1 MEQRTK
7 RQDQDD
13 DPKHPVRKGNQHQPN
28 RPQMLP
34 QERNQ
39 HKVRRE
45 QRNRHGARNAPEFLL
60 RRRRELKVPRRAV
73 DRAEH
78 DAADQDANVHDRD
91 ALLERPDADVVPVDA
106 LGVGVA
112 VAFSLDV
119 AEPGLEGRAE
129 VPREAHPDGLV
140 DVLGLVQPE
149 GVGEEGAHAEAER
162 GDFELRGWQAV
173 CLADG
178 ELDDEPNDLAHGEEF
193 HENVFLALVSDLV
206 FCDAGEVGDE
216 ATLGEEAELGG
227 L

>member
-1 MEQRTK
+1 MKQRTK

-13 DPKHPVRKGNQHQPN
+13 DPKHPIREGHQHQPD

-34 QERNQ
+34 QDRNQ
-39 HKVRRE
+39 EEVRRE
-45 QRNRHGARNAPEFLL
+45 QRNRHGARNPPELL
-60 RRRRELKVPRRAV
+60 LHRRRELKVPRRAV
-73 DRAEH
+73 DRAED

-91 ALLERPDADVVPVDA
+91 ALLERLEADVVPVDA

-112 VAFSLDV
+112 VAFALDA

-129 VPREAHPDGLV
+129 VSCQGHPDGLV

-149 GVGEEGAHAEAER
+149 GVGEERAHAEAER
-162 GDFELRGWQAV
+162 GDFELCGWQAV
-173 CLADG
+173 CFADG
-178 ELDDEPNDLAHGEEF
+178 ELDDEPDDLAHGEEF
-193 HENVFLALVSDLV
+193 HEDVFLALVSDLV

-216 ATLGEEAELGG
+216 ATLGEEAELWG